1 MKHTRRNNT
10 QISSSQTLRRYV
22 RVQFGI
28 PGGLW
33 PGRWGWLI
41 NGEKAKSSRL
51 PVRIGF
57 RLLTQEG
64 LVDFLVREPY
74 SCKMQQPEA
83 SAPTWSM
90 DTNPYPATYN
100 YYPPFRTINP
110 PVSDDK
116 YAVNSKIMVVA
127 VAVLFSVVLFI
138 LCLHIYA
145 KWFWRT
151 QAVAAPNLPGSPT
164 SLSWRRRRR
173 YAHHGLHVSGND
185 HAGVPVQQ
193 QMQVSMGLDRAV
205 VEALPTFEY
214 KAAAMAKK
222 TTMEC
227 AVCLEDFEET
237 EVGRT
242 LPKCGH
248 SFHLD
253 CIDMWLHSHSTC
265 PLCRSG
271 LQPED
276 LDDELMK
283 LPPVLTL
290 VETVVNV
297 DDIDTPVE
305 SDAVT
310 DVQGGGSVSPSVMRN
325 SRSSRQQ
332 QQLAEVE
339 RTSSLTSEQQETE
352 QSQSGKSTEIPS
364 NVLFWGTNGN
374 MESRPSMSLRAP
386 FQISIDMPRASQMAS
401 SSSSSNASSTG
412 GAMSPMARA
421 SASFRR
427 LLSRGK
433 GQMGGSPHPQGE
445 ESPGQGFESPRSG
458 HGGPSNPQPSP
469 RSWNVESHAI
479 HSPHS
484 SACSMIS
491 SLAPTIPSIHQHY
504 S

>member
-1 MKHTRRNNT
+1 
-10 QISSSQTLRRYV
+10 
-22 RVQFGI
+22 
-28 PGGLW
+28 
-33 PGRWGWLI
+33 
-41 NGEKAKSSRL
+41 
-51 PVRIGF
+51 
-57 RLLTQEG
+57 
-64 LVDFLVREPY
+64 
-74 SCKMQQPEA
+74 MQQPEA
-83 SAPTWSM
+83 SAPTWST

-110 PVSDDK
+110 PVSDK

-173 YAHHGLHVSGND
+173 YAQHHGLHVPGND
-185 HAGVPVQQ
+185 DAGVPVQQQ

-222 TTMEC
+222 TTAMEC
-227 AVCLEDFEET
+227 AVCLEDFEDA

-276 LDDELMK
+276 VDDKLMK
-283 LPPVLTL
+283 PPPVSTL
-290 VETVVNV
+290 LETVVSV
-297 DDIDTPVE
+297 EDMDIPVE

-310 DVQGGGSVSPSVMRN
+310 DVQGGGFVSPSVMRN
-325 SRSSRQQ
+325 ARSIRQQ

-339 RTSSLTSEQQETE
+339 RTPSLTSEQQESE

-374 MESRPSMSLRAP
+374 MESRPSMPLRAP

-401 SSSSSNASSTG
+401 SSSSSSNGSSSSSSSSA
-412 GAMSPMARA
+412 AMSPMARA

-445 ESPGQGFESPRSG
+445 ESAGLGFEDSRSG
-458 HGGPSNPQPSP
+458 HGGPSSSPQPSP
-469 RSWNVESHAI
+469 RS
-479 HSPHS
+479 
-484 SACSMIS
+484 
-491 SLAPTIPSIHQHY
+491 
-504 S
+504 

>member
-1 MKHTRRNNT
+1 
-10 QISSSQTLRRYV
+10 
-22 RVQFGI
+22 
-28 PGGLW
+28 
-33 PGRWGWLI
+33 
-41 NGEKAKSSRL
+41 
-51 PVRIGF
+51 
-57 RLLTQEG
+57 
-64 LVDFLVREPY
+64 
-74 SCKMQQPEA
+74 MQQPEA
-83 SAPTWSM
+83 STPTWST

-110 PVSDDK
+110 PVSDK

-173 YAHHGLHVSGND
+173 YAHHGLHVPGND
-185 HAGVPVQQ
+185 HAGVPVLQQ

-222 TTMEC
+222 STTAMEC
-227 AVCLEDFEET
+227 AVCLEDFEEA

-276 LDDELMK
+276 LDDESMK
-283 LPPVLTL
+283 PPPPVSTTL
-290 VETVVNV
+290 LETVVSIE
-297 DDIDTPVE
+297 DMDIPVE

-325 SRSSRQQ
+325 ARSSSRQQ
-332 QQLAEVE
+332 QQQLATEVE
-339 RTSSLTSEQQETE
+339 RTPSSLTSSEQQQESE
-352 QSQSGKSTEIPS
+352 QSPSGKSTEIPS

-374 MESRPSMSLRAP
+374 MESRPSMPLRAP

-401 SSSSSNASSTG
+401 SSSSSSGGGSNGSSSSS

-433 GQMGGSPHPQGE
+433 GQMGGSPHSQGE
-445 ESPGQGFESPRSG
+445 ESAGQGFEDSSRSG
-458 HGGPSNPQPSP
+458 HGGSSNPQPSP
-469 RSWNVESHAI
+469 RS
-479 HSPHS
+479 
-484 SACSMIS
+484 
-491 SLAPTIPSIHQHY
+491 
-504 S
+504 